1 MPENKKYKIFFKKD
15 KKTTEKIKKKIDK
28 YGFCVI
34 ENVLSKSI
42 VNSLVKELKAANNKI
57 NNNIQNII
65 NCEKKGISAKEIYK
79 KNLAHLRLQKN
90 KHRPP
95 KAVHDL
101 IWMPKFAKAMS
112 NSNILELIK
121 LILDDHV
128 RLSQFHSKIIK
139 SNKQKK
145 IFYLDTFKTPRIAG
159 SDKYLR
165 DWHSDWPHDPWGGG
179 ITAKTN
185 IGSIKEPFPDV
196 IMSLT
201 LIWYLSDVKEIGGT
215 IVVPG
220 SHKRKKSPRSSKVNL
235 NKPLKDEITISAN
248 SGSVLIQDSRLW
260 HSPPPSSTDEDR
272 IAVINRWSPWWMSIN
287 DYAYDCITN
296 VSCRPLSKREFKKMP
311 KKLQPL
317 MVHLTPDL
325 KENLTNKI
333 INRSYLSVKRS
344 VKKINK
350 KFKI

>member
-15 KKTTEKIKKKIDK
+15 RKIKEKIKKKIDK

-57 NNNIQNII
+57 NENIQNII
-65 NCEKKGISAKEIYK
+65 DCEKRGIYADEIYK
-79 KNLAHLRLQKN
+79 KKLAHLRLQKN

-101 IWMPKFAKAMS
+101 VWMPKFAKTIAR
-112 NSNILELIK
+112 SNILELIK
-121 LILDDHV
+121 IILDDHV

-145 IFYLDTFKTPRIAG
+145 VFYLDTFKAPRTSG
-159 SDKYLR
+159 SDKNLR
-165 DWHSDWPHDPWGGG
+165 DWHTDWPHDPWGGG

-185 IGSIKEPFPDV
+185 IGSIKEPFPD
-196 IMSLT
+196 ITMSLT
-201 LIWYLSDVKEIGGT
+201 LIWFLSDVKKTGGT
-215 IVVPG
+215 IIIPG
-220 SHKRKKSPRSSKVNL
+220 SHKRKKSPRSSNINL
-235 NKPLKDEITISAN
+235 YKPLKNEIAISAN

-260 HSPPPSSTDEDR
+260 HSPPPSSIEKDR
-272 IAVINRWSPWWMSIN
+272 IAVVNRWSPWWMSIN

-296 VSCRPLSKREFKKMP
+296 VICRPLSISEFKKMP
-311 KKLQPL
+311 KKLQPF
-317 MVHLTPDL
+317 MVHLVPDL

-333 INRSYLSVKRS
+333 INRSYLSVKKS
-344 VKKINK
+344 IKKIK
-350 KFKI
+350 KKIKI